1 MKKNEVY
8 NGIVTRLHFPNK
20 GYVQVEGEEKAVMVK
35 NTLPGQTVSFRCRKA
50 KKKREG
56 LLLEVLK
63 QAENETRR
71 LHAHIFLSV
80 AAARTR
86 RCHTKSRWH

>member
-1 MKKNEVY
+1 MLTTFLIEIEIQEDVLKKNEVY

-35 NTLPGQTVSFRCRKA
+35 NTLLGQTVSFRCRKA

-63 QAENETRR
+63 QAEN
-71 LHAHIFLSV
+71 
-80 AAARTR
+80 
-86 RCHTKSRWH
+86 